1 MADIEHVDI
10 ADPEIHEPKGV
21 AAAASGRVYVANG
34 TGSGA
39 WSKIQDGSVDSEAAV
54 VGAVLEADGGGNAA
68 FTKRMFRYEVSVG
81 TPGAVGANTTTEH
94 SVTVTGVL
102 LASDEV
108 VCVIK
113 PTHQAGLTIGNTRV
127 TADNTV
133 AVQFVNCTGG
143 GITPTASETYTF
155 FVWRR

>member
-1 MADIEHVDI
+1 MTIEHAVI
-10 ADPEIHEPKGV
+10 TDPNIHEPKGV
-21 AAAASGRVYVANG
+21 ASAASGRVYVANG

-39 WSKIQDGSVDSEAAV
+39 WAKVQDGSVDSEASAS
-54 VGAVLEADGGGNAA
+54 GSYLESDGGGNAA
-68 FTKRMFRYEVSVG
+68 FVKRIYRYTVSVG
-81 TPGAVGANTTTEH
+81 TPGAVGANTTAEY
-94 SVTVTGVL
+94 SVTVTGV
-102 LASDEV
+102 AVATDEV
-108 VCVIK
+108 LRVIK
-113 PTHQAGLTIGNTRV
+113 PTHQAGLAIGNVRV